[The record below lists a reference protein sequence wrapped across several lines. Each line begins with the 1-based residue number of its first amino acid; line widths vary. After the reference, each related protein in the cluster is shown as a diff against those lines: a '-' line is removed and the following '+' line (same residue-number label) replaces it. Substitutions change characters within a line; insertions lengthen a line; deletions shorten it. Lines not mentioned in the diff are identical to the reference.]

1 LQSTATC
8 SGGDATDNCAQ
19 HTTQAAC
26 DAGSCVNGGTGAVA
40 AGCTAG
46 NKCTFTAAAALS
58 PQEMTVS
65 GVSTPIIADS
75 LMAGSQL
82 MTNDCPFISEQGGAP
97 SNDIAQGE
105 TTLYVLA
112 GNDCHS
118 FSGASHIIYRRN
130 DDANNMHVY
139 STGVD
144 TASAL
149 TGTVIAQRGSSD
161 IYFAENVVSNAGGG
175 SAQQFV
181 ASYVASTKTFTFA
194 TAGVGEVSAADTLH
208 WVNGLGPMKAAAV
221 ADAANDIVMDPD
233 ATTFFD
239 TDFSTANTQ
248 FPIYKEKTGTDAG
261 VVTGSILL
269 LNGRRYKVT
278 SRTGTGSKLTLNEV
292 FAGGELRRL
301 CTACV
306 NAVAAAGTSI
316 TLAAGKRVTVSAGD
330 RVLVSGYLNED
341 LQATVSADCT
351 DDTTISLSAGSFRG
365 TPANIV
371 GRSEDADFSAA
382 PLDLYVLSNG
392 VLQSV
397 SSITEG
403 VATTFQYVAQ
413 CSNRGFC
420 NAETGLC
427 ECYAGYSNHN
437 CNTQNM
443 LAM

>member
-1 LQSTATC
+1 
-8 SGGDATDNCAQ
+8 
-19 HTTQAAC
+19 
-26 DAGSCVNGGTGAVA
+26 
-40 AGCTAG
+40 
-46 NKCTFTAAAALS
+46 
-58 PQEMTVS
+58 MTVS
-65 GVSTPIIADS
+65 GVSTPIIAEN

-82 MTNDCPFISEQGGAP
+82 MANNCPFIAEQGGTP

-118 FSGASHIIYRRN
+118 FSSASHIIYRRN
-130 DDANNMHVY
+130 DDGNNMHVY

-144 TASAL
+144 TAAAL
-149 TGTVIAQRGSSD
+149 TGQVIAQRGSPD
-161 IYFAENVVSNAGGG
+161 IYFAENVVSNAAPP
-175 SAQQFV
+175 AQQFI
-181 ASYVASTKTFTFA
+181 ASYVASSKTFTFA
-194 TAGVGEVSAADTLH
+194 TASAGAASTANTLH
-208 WVNGLGPMKAAAV
+208 WVNGLGPMKAAVV
-221 ADAANDIVMDPD
+221 ADGASDIVMDPD

-239 TDFSTANTQ
+239 ADFSTANTA
-248 FPIYKEKTGTDAG
+248 FPIYKEKAGTNTG
-261 VVTGSILL
+261 VVAGSIVL
-269 LNGRRYKVT
+269 LNGRRYRVA
-278 SRTGTGSKLTLNEV
+278 SRTGSGGTSSSKLTLNEV
-292 FAGGELRRL
+292 IAGGELRRL

-306 NAVAAAGTSI
+306 NTVAAAGTSI
-316 TLAAGKRVTVSAGD
+316 TLAAGKRVSVSAGD

-341 LQATVSADCT
+341 LQATVTADCT
-351 DDTTISLSAGSFRG
+351 DDTTVAVSPGSLRG

-392 VLQSV
+392 VLQGI

-443 LAM
+443 LAT